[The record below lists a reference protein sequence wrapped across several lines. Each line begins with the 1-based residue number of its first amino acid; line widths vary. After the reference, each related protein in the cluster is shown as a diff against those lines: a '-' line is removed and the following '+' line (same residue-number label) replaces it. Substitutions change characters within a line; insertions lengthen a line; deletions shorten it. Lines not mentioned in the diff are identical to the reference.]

1 MEDRR
6 LRTIAV
12 VGGGVAGSMAA
23 AALSRLLKRSY
34 CEVVLVARP
43 EASAFPSEATIPAL
57 QRFHNLLGIDEDD
70 FIRST
75 DATFSLGVEFR
86 DWSRIGDRYFHTF
99 CAFGG
104 VIASVPFQH
113 YWRKFRELGDACDI
127 GDYSIA
133 TAAAKLGRFARPV
146 TDSRSVLSLYSHA
159 FHFDSALYA
168 RYLRAYAAVRGA
180 RVVDGDVV
188 GAEQRST
195 DGFIE
200 KLILADGRRIEAD
213 FFIDCTDGLLIER
226 VLKTGYEDWS
236 QWLPCDR
243 AVSVATEMNA
253 DVPVCAVA
261 KAEPA
266 GWRRTL
272 SLQTRYDNTYFY
284 SSAALDGGNA
294 ADALIK
300 AAGGGEARHFR
311 FCNGRPHQ
319 FWNKNCVALPGAFL
333 EPLEASAIHTI
344 QTGIL
349 KFVGTFP
356 DRSADPSHA
365 DEYNR
370 LTIMETECI
379 RDFLILHYALTERDD
394 SEFWNRCR
402 TMALPDS
409 LRHKID
415 LFAGTG
421 RVNMLDNEHFG
432 EQSWISVFLGQN
444 LIPARYDPLADVPD
458 TDDVRRRLSGMATA
472 IAQAAESLPT
482 HREYL
487 AGILKRATAA

>member
-6 LRTIAV
+6 LRTIAI
-12 VGGGVAGSMAA
+12 VGSGMAGSMAA
-23 AALSRLLKRSY
+23 AALSRLLKSSY
-34 CEVVLVARP
+34 CEVVLVTRP
-43 EASAFPSEATIPAL
+43 QASEFPSEAAIPAL

-70 FIRST
+70 FIRNT

-86 DWSRIGDRYFHTF
+86 DWAKIGDRYFHTF

-113 YWRKFRELGDACDI
+113 YWRKFRGLRDTHDI

-146 TDSRSVLSLYSHA
+146 KDNRSVLSLYSHA

-168 RYLRAYAAVRGA
+168 RALQAYAMARGVT
-180 RVVDGDVV
+180 VVDGEVV
-188 GAEQRST
+188 AAEQRAT
-195 DGFIE
+195 DGFIDR
-200 KLILADGRRIEAD
+200 LILADGRRIEAD
-213 FFIDCTDGLLIER
+213 FFIDCTYGLLIER

-243 AVSVATEMNA
+243 AVSVATEMGR
-253 DVPVCAVA
+253 DIPVCTVA

-272 SLQTRYDNTYFY
+272 PLRTRADHTYFY
-284 SSAALDGGNA
+284 SSTAIDDGDAAN
-294 ADALIK
+294 ALIE
-300 AAGGGEARHFR
+300 AVGGERHFR
-311 FCNGRPHQ
+311 FRNGRPRQ
-319 FWNKNCVALPGAFL
+319 FWNRNCVALPGAFL
-333 EPLEASAIHTI
+333 EPLEASAIHII

-349 KFVGTFP
+349 KFVNTFP
-356 DRSADPSHA
+356 NRDADPSDA

-370 LTIMETECI
+370 LTIMETERI

-394 SEFWNRCR
+394 SEFWNHCR
-402 TMALPDS
+402 GMALPDS

-415 LFAGTG
+415 LFAGSG

-444 LIPARYDPLADVPD
+444 LIPAHYDPLADVPD
-458 TDDVRRRLSGMATA
+458 VEDVRRRLSGMATA
-472 IAQAAESLPT
+472 IAQAAQSLPT
-482 HREYL
+482 HRQYL
-487 AGILKRATAA
+487 ADILKRATAA

>member
-1 MEDRR
+1 
-6 LRTIAV
+6 
-12 VGGGVAGSMAA
+12 MAA

-43 EASAFPSEATIPAL
+43 TASEFPSEAATPAL

-70 FIRST
+70 FIRNT

-86 DWSRIGDRYFHTF
+86 DWSKIGDRYFHTF
-99 CAFGG
+99 CEFGG

-113 YWRKFRELGDACDI
+113 YWRKFRGLGDARDI

-133 TAAAKLGRFARPV
+133 TTAAKLGRFARPV
-146 TDSRSVLSLYSHA
+146 KDSRSVLSLYSHA

-168 RYLRAYAAVRGA
+168 RALQAYAMARGVT
-180 RVVDGDVV
+180 VVDGEVV
-188 GAEQRST
+188 AAEQRAT
-195 DGFIE
+195 DGFIDR
-200 KLILADGRRIEAD
+200 LILADGRRIEAD

-243 AVSVATEMNA
+243 AVSVATEMGG
-253 DVPVCAVA
+253 DIPVCAVA

-272 SLQTRYDNTYFY
+272 PLRTRADHTYFY
-284 SSAALDGGNA
+284 SSTALDDGNA
-294 ADALIK
+294 ANALIE
-300 AAGGGEARHFR
+300 AVGGERHFR
-311 FCNGRPHQ
+311 FRNGHLRQ

-333 EPLEASAIHTI
+333 EPLEPSAIHLI

-349 KFVGTFP
+349 KFVSTFP
-356 DRSADPSHA
+356 DRNADPSDA
-365 DEYNR
+365 AEYNR
-370 LTIMETECI
+370 LTIMEIERI
-379 RDFLILHYALTERDD
+379 RDFLVLHYALTQRDD
-394 SEFWNRCR
+394 SAFWKHCR
-402 TMALPDS
+402 ATPLPET

-421 RVNMLDNEHFG
+421 RINMLDNEHFG
-432 EQSWISVFLGQN
+432 EQSWISIFLGQN
-444 LIPARYDPLADVPD
+444 LMPAHHDPLADVPD
-458 TDDVRRRLSGMATA
+458 TEDIGRRLNGMAAA
-472 IAQAAESLPT
+472 IAQAARSLPT

-487 AGILKRATAA
+487 ASILKRATAA

>member
-1 MEDRR
+1 
-6 LRTIAV
+6 
-12 VGGGVAGSMAA
+12 MAA

-34 CEVVLVARP
+34 CEVVLVTGPTAP
-43 EASAFPSEATIPAL
+43 EFPSEAAIPAL

-70 FIRST
+70 FIRDT
-75 DATFSLGVEFR
+75 DATFSLGVEFW

-99 CAFGG
+99 CEFGG

-113 YWRKFRELGDACDI
+113 YWRKLRGLGDMRDI

-146 TDSRSVLSLYSHA
+146 KDNRSVLSLYSHA

-168 RYLRAYAAVRGA
+168 RTLQAYAMARGVT
-180 RVVDGDVV
+180 VVDGEVV
-188 GAEQRST
+188 GAEQRAE

-200 KLILADGRRIEAD
+200 RLILADGGRIEAD
-213 FFIDCTDGLLIER
+213 FFIDCTDGLLIEQ
-226 VLKTGYEDWS
+226 VLKTGTDDWS
-236 QWLPCDR
+236 QWLRCDR
-243 AVSVATEMNA
+243 AVSVPTEMGA

-261 KAEPA
+261 KAEQA

-272 SLQTRYDNTYFY
+272 PLRTRYDNTYFY
-284 SSAALDGGNA
+284 SGAALDDGQA

-300 AAGGGEARHFR
+300 AVGDGEPRHVRFR
-311 FCNGRPHQ
+311 NGRPRQ
-319 FWNKNCVALPGAFL
+319 FWNKNCVALPGTFL
-333 EPLEASAIHTI
+333 EPLEPSAIHMI

-349 KFVGTFP
+349 KFVSTFP
-356 DRSADPSHA
+356 DRNADRSDA

-370 LTIMETECI
+370 LTIMEAERI
-379 RDFLILHYALTERDD
+379 RDFLVLHYALTQRDN
-394 SEFWNRCR
+394 SAFWKHCR
-402 TMALPDS
+402 TMPLPET

-415 LFAGTG
+415 LFAGSG

-444 LIPARYDPLADVPD
+444 LIPAHFDPLADVPD
-458 TDDVRRRLSGMATA
+458 TEDVRRRLSGMAAA
-472 IAQAAESLPT
+472 ITQAGQSLPT
-482 HREYL
+482 HRQYL
-487 AGILKRATAA
+487 ADILKRANAA